1 MGQCISS
8 NMARQADL
16 DTIRERLSQQV
27 QTSAIMARSIEELT
41 STVTTL
47 GKSVEEIID
56 IMQALNENQQEMRSP
71 QAVDVVIDESNRLLT
86 EDEPTNDA

>member
-8 NMARQADL
+8 NMARQTDL

-27 QTSAIMARSIEELT
+27 QTSAVMTRSIEELT

-56 IMQALNENQQEMRSP
+56 IMQALNENQQAMRSP